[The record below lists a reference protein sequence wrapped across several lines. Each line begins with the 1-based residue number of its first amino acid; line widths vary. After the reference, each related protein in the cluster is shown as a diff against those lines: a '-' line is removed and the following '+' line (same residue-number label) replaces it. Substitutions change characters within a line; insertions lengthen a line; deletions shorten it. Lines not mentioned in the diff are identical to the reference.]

1 MRNPHI
7 EKGEFVR
14 ENLMSPN
21 ERVST
26 IWEYIDVFC
35 FPLFGRNFK
44 RFINC
49 WVYKCESKSHIEY
62 KWKGWTMY
70 KKKDP

>member
-44 RFINC
+44 RFI
-49 WVYKCESKSHIEY
+49 
-62 KWKGWTMY
+62 
-70 KKKDP
+70 